1 MDERTFSSIVTVSS
15 SIAERSMVRRLRP
28 LSKVII
34 KDVQK
39 YQGIS
44 VVSGIR
50 GSGKTTLLSKIYK
63 TERDAVF
70 INSEIVLKQGV
81 SLLDLLH
88 YAYAKRY
95 RVFLIDEIHMIPGW
109 EKDIKI
115 FYDETRSKIVVSGSS
130 AIYLKARGSE
140 LSRRAR
146 FHEMKPLSFREY
158 IYFVSGRLLPK
169 IDIKDIVK
177 GNTKRI
183 ERMLIPYI
191 NHYQPYVNF
200 DALPAAFF
208 EKNPEV
214 YINILER
221 TIRYDL
227 AYLREIDNYYIDA
240 VYRVIKSVALS
251 KPSELSYSGLS
262 NSLGI
267 SIKLVKEI
275 ISSLERAG
283 IVYRV
288 SPYAK
293 GRKSIRKEDKILM
306 PLSLR
311 SALCSYYG
319 ISPEKGSI
327 REDFFVQHTGECF
340 YLKTGK
346 IRRTP
351 DFVVGDY
358 IFEVGGKSKSYS
370 QILGM
375 KNAYLV
381 KEGINLSG
389 KECSL
394 YLFGLLY

>member
-1 MDERTFSSIVTVSS
+1 MDEKTFSSIATVSS
-15 SIAERSMVRRLRP
+15 NIAERSVVRKLRP
-28 LSKVII
+28 LSDAVMR
-34 KDVQK
+34 DVQR

-44 VVSGIR
+44 VISGIR

-63 TERDAVF
+63 TERDAIF

-95 RVFLIDEIHMIPGW
+95 RVFLIDEIHMIPDW

-115 FYDETRSKIVVSGSS
+115 FYDETHSKIVVSGSS
-130 AIYLKARGSE
+130 AIYLRARGSE

-158 IYFVSGRLLPK
+158 IYFASGKLLPK
-169 IDIKDIVK
+169 IDIKDIVRK
-177 GNTKRI
+177 DTGKI
-183 ERMLIPYI
+183 ENMLIPYL
-191 NHYQPYVNF
+191 NYYQPYVSF

-208 EKNPEV
+208 EKNPEIYV
-214 YINILER
+214 NILER

-240 VYRVIKSVALS
+240 VYRVIKSVAVS
-251 KPSELSYSGLS
+251 KPLELSYSGLS

-275 ISSLERAG
+275 ISSLERSG
-283 IVYRV
+283 VVYRV

-293 GRKSIRKEDKILM
+293 GKKSVRKEDKILM

-319 ISPEKGSI
+319 ISPEIGGI
-327 REDFFVQHTGECF
+327 REDFFVQHVGECF

-346 IRRTP
+346 VRRTP

-358 IFEVGGKSKSYS
+358 IFEVGGKSKGHS
-370 QILGM
+370 QISGM
-375 KNAYLV
+375 ENAYVV
-381 KEGINLSG
+381 KEGVNLSG
-389 KECSL
+389 KERSL